1 MIDLLKFL
9 KKITF
14 DSNAFAFRKLVAP
27 RWPKRRKRKVICSL
41 IDEVISVL
49 GVSLPNERAAA
60 HSNLAITKILHH

>member
-1 MIDLLKFL
+1 MINLLKFL

-27 RWPKRRKRKVICSL
+27 WPKRRKRKVICSL

-49 GVSLPNERAAA
+49 GVSLQPNERTAA
-60 HSNLAITKILHH
+60 HSNLAITIILHH